1 MDDYLTDE
9 ERVEPGHEDEVLDE
23 IAEEF
28 FDDPDTALERLDE
41 LGLDIDD
48 LPL

>member
-1 MDDYLTDE
+1 MSNDLTDE
-9 ERVEPGHEDEVLDE
+9 KRIEAGKEDEVLDE

-28 FDDPDTALERLDE
+28 YDDPDSALERLDE